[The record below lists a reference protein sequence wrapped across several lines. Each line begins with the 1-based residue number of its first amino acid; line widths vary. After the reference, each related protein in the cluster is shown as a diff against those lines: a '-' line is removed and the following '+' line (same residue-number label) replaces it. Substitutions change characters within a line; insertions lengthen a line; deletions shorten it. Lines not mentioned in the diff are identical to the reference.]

1 MEEIAEYAVIP
12 EEVVSIY
19 QSAENDGRKRVA
31 GKDEGGDGGRGCE
44 DARATVTAV
53 DGHACFFL
61 FNQEAEVRNA
71 RAEDERRRR

>member
-1 MEEIAEYAVIP
+1 M
-12 EEVVSIY
+12 SIY
-19 QSAENDGRKRVA
+19 QRAENDGRKRVA

-53 DGHACFFL
+53 DGYTYFL
-61 FNQEAEVRNA
+61 LAYQEAEARNA